1 MRLLLCLVA
10 LVVTG
15 CMSEFDQTKTKAEQ
29 GELFPFATA
38 VVIVASLV
46 SLSVTLKHSGRRIMV
61 YS

>member
-10 LVVTG
+10 LAVAG

-38 VVIVASLV
+38 VVIVASLGDV
-46 SLSVTLKHSGRRIMV
+46 KAFWASHIGI
-61 YS
+61 